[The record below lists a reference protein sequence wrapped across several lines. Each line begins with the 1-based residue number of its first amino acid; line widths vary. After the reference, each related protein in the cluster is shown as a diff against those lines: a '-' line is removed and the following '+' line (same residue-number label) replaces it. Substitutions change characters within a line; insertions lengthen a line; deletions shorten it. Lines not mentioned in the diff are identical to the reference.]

1 MTMDEIE
8 ELALDRT
15 CGYCGKGPGEWCVT
29 KSGALYN
36 YLHARRTR
44 ELYALWR
51 SARASGHADGYHGG
65 QRAALRAAA
74 EHLERTPNQEN
85 TYRNVAD
92 WLRARM
98 PR

>member
-1 MTMDEIE
+1 MTTAEIE
-8 ELALDRT
+8 ELALERT
-15 CGYCGKGPGEWCVT
+15 CGYCGKGPGEWCVA
-29 KSGALYN
+29 KSGALYS

-44 ELYALWR
+44 PLYDLWR
-51 SARASGHADGYHGG
+51 SARMAGYADGKRVG
-65 QRAALRAAA
+65 QRDALRHAAD
-74 EHLERTPNQEN
+74 HLERTPNQEN